1 MTLIRNFTIIYL
13 TYSPPIPKFP
23 SIIHSTFSLHNRLPY
38 KTAHKTQNFPTEK
51 RERSPVP
58 LIHLSFIHF
67 PNIPSYF
74 STIPCT
80 ASTRS
85 TMSDLVTSDTGAPS
99 TTARQLLP
107 SYRYRLIS
115 TVGSPSRSKWSV
127 RPISSL
133 SPGCS
138 AASASLRN
146 SPAESPY
153 PQELPHNP
161 SGFSAAA
168 PAYSDHTGTC
178 SCNGHSGGSP

>member
-23 SIIHSTFSLHNRLPY
+23 SIIHSTFSLHNRLQY

-67 PNIPSYF
+67 PNIPYYF

-85 TMSDLVTSDTGAPS
+85 
-99 TTARQLLP
+99 
-107 SYRYRLIS
+107 
-115 TVGSPSRSKWSV
+115 
-127 RPISSL
+127 
-133 SPGCS
+133 PGYS

-146 SPAESPY
+146 SPAGSPY
-153 PQELPHNP
+153 PQEFPHNP

-178 SCNGHSGGSP
+178 SCSGRSGDSP